1 MNLYIVVEGEQTETK
16 VYPAWLQI
24 LVPQLH
30 RIDDAWNLSENSDS
44 YYLFSAGGIPS
55 IYKHVSNA
63 VADINEINAC
73 GKGKYDY
80 LLMCIDVEEESRQ
93 YIDQKVQEQLKLD
106 GNELSEPT
114 KLVIFEHKICM
125 ESWFLGNRKVY
136 KENPQDQDLIKYTH
150 LYNVKENDP
159 ELMENL
165 ESDSCATKAQFHLR
179 YLRLMF
185 KERNMRYLKS
195 NPDDVCKKGYLDK
208 LVERYQETKHISS
221 FGRWYDFIVSLYH

>member
-30 RIDDAWNLSENSDS
+30 QIDDAWNLTENPDS

-63 VADINEINAC
+63 VADINEINAS
-73 GKGKYDY
+73 GKEKYDY
-80 LLMCIDVEEESRQ
+80 LLVCIDVEEESRE
-93 YIDQKVQEQLKLD
+93 YIEQKIQEQLNLD
-106 GNELSEPT
+106 GRKLIGPT
-114 KLVIFEHKICM
+114 KLLIFEHKICM

-136 KENPQDQDLIKYTH
+136 KENPQNRDLIKYTH

-159 ELMENL
+159 ELMESL
-165 ESDSCATKAQFHLR
+165 EPNSCVTKAQFHFR
-179 YLRLMF
+179 YLHLMF
-185 KERNMRYLKS
+185 NERNMRYTKS
-195 NPDDVCKKGYLDK
+195 NPTEVCKKGYLDK
-208 LVERYQETKHISS
+208 LIERYHETGHICS
-221 FGRWYDFIVSLYH
+221 FGRWYDFIASLHH

>member
-80 LLMCIDVEEESRQ
+80 LLMCIDVYYCRIIYYCSCSQRNNHTN
-93 YIDQKVQEQLKLD
+93 I
-106 GNELSEPT
+106 NCS
-114 KLVIFEHKICM
+114 KI
-125 ESWFLGNRKVY
+125 
-136 KENPQDQDLIKYTH
+136 
-150 LYNVKENDP
+150 
-159 ELMENL
+159 
-165 ESDSCATKAQFHLR
+165 
-179 YLRLMF
+179 
-185 KERNMRYLKS
+185 
-195 NPDDVCKKGYLDK
+195 
-208 LVERYQETKHISS
+208 
-221 FGRWYDFIVSLYH
+221 

>member
-24 LVPQLH
+24 LVPQLY

-93 YIDQKVQEQLKLD
+93 YIEQKVQEQLKLD
-106 GNELSEPT
+106 GNELS
-114 KLVIFEHKICM
+114 
-125 ESWFLGNRKVY
+125 
-136 KENPQDQDLIKYTH
+136 
-150 LYNVKENDP
+150 
-159 ELMENL
+159 
-165 ESDSCATKAQFHLR
+165 
-179 YLRLMF
+179 
-185 KERNMRYLKS
+185 
-195 NPDDVCKKGYLDK
+195 
-208 LVERYQETKHISS
+208 
-221 FGRWYDFIVSLYH
+221 

>member
-1 MNLYIVVEGEQTETK
+1 
-16 VYPAWLQI
+16 
-24 LVPQLH
+24 
-30 RIDDAWNLSENSDS
+30 
-44 YYLFSAGGIPS
+44 
-55 IYKHVSNA
+55 
-63 VADINEINAC
+63 
-73 GKGKYDY
+73 
-80 LLMCIDVEEESRQ
+80 
-93 YIDQKVQEQLKLD
+93 
-106 GNELSEPT
+106 
-114 KLVIFEHKICM
+114 M

-195 NPDDVCKKGYLDK
+195 NPGDVCKKGYLDK
-208 LVERYQETKHISS
+208 LIARYQETKHISS

>member
-55 IYKHVSNA
+55 IDKHVSNA

-93 YIDQKVQEQLKLD
+93 YLQATLGYEYDPTYIVNERRRIVNPFGFKVTSYRVDE
-106 GNELSEPT
+106 EL
-114 KLVIFEHKICM
+114 
-125 ESWFLGNRKVY
+125 R
-136 KENPQDQDLIKYTH
+136 
-150 LYNVKENDP
+150 
-159 ELMENL
+159 
-165 ESDSCATKAQFHLR
+165 
-179 YLRLMF
+179 
-185 KERNMRYLKS
+185 
-195 NPDDVCKKGYLDK
+195 
-208 LVERYQETKHISS
+208 
-221 FGRWYDFIVSLYH
+221 

>member
-93 YIDQKVQEQLKLD
+93 YIEQKVQEQLKLD

-125 ESWFLGNRKVY
+125 ES
-136 KENPQDQDLIKYTH
+136 
-150 LYNVKENDP
+150 
-159 ELMENL
+159 
-165 ESDSCATKAQFHLR
+165 DSCATKAQFHFQ

-195 NPDDVCKKGYLDK
+195 NPGDVCKKGYLDK
-208 LVERYQETKHISS
+208 LIARYQETKHISS

>member
-73 GKGKYDY
+73 GKENMITCSCV
-80 LLMCIDVEEESRQ
+80 LT
-93 YIDQKVQEQLKLD
+93 LK
-106 GNELSEPT
+106 
-114 KLVIFEHKICM
+114 K
-125 ESWFLGNRKVY
+125 
-136 KENPQDQDLIKYTH
+136 
-150 LYNVKENDP
+150 
-159 ELMENL
+159 
-165 ESDSCATKAQFHLR
+165 KA
-179 YLRLMF
+179 
-185 KERNMRYLKS
+185 
-195 NPDDVCKKGYLDK
+195 
-208 LVERYQETKHISS
+208 
-221 FGRWYDFIVSLYH
+221 VST